1 MEDQAIERAERTS
14 RLVQAGPSQAVW
26 ENLADVGPALDERSK
41 AWGVAV
47 GFELVR
53 DIRRAIDI
61 WNLGGR
67 RERAE
72 RGTEREA
79 RRTVTRRERGG
90 PLSGYHVRNTVA
102 IARRDRCT
110 ERQTNDSDWIEF
122 ASAAIPGTQSNK
134 VT

>member
-1 MEDQAIERAERTS
+1 MEDQAIEQAERTS

-47 GFELVR
+47 GFGLVR

-90 PLSGYHVRNTVA
+90 PLRGYYVRNTV
-102 IARRDRCT
+102 ARRDRCT
-110 ERQTNDSDWIEF
+110 ERQADDSDWTGI
-122 ASAAIPGTQSNK
+122 ASALIPGTQSNK